1 MGVPGFHFHDLRH
14 TGNTLA
20 ADMGVSLRNLM
31 ARMGHDNER
40 AALIYQHASNK
51 ADRKVAEG
59 LDALVKEVRLDDDGD
74 DDQGD
79 DGAAGSFV
87 PVA

>member
-1 MGVPGFHFHDLRH
+1 
-14 TGNTLA
+14 
-20 ADMGVSLRNLM
+20 MGVSLRNLM

-59 LDALVKEVRLDDDGD
+59 LDALLKETRHTPDGRDDQDDG
-74 DDQGD
+74 GS
-79 DGAAGSFV
+79 AGNLV

>member
-1 MGVPGFHFHDLRH
+1 
-14 TGNTLA
+14 
-20 ADMGVSLRNLM
+20 M

-59 LDALVKEVRLDDDGD
+59 LDALVREARPDDDEDDDGS
-74 DDQGD
+74 
-79 DGAAGSFV
+79 ARLLV
-87 PVA
+87 PPA